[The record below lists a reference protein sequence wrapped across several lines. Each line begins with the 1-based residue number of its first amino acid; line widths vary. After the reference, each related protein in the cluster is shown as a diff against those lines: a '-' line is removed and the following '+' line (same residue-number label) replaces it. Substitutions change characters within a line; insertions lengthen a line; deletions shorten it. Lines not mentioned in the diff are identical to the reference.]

1 MTTIPVATRTP
12 YDVLIGANL
21 LPSVG
26 TYTAQVKQP
35 CRVLVI
41 SDDRVFP
48 LYGETVKTSF
58 ENVGFTVSTYVFPHG
73 EASKNLTTFGNILEC
88 AAGERL
94 TRTDLIAALGGGVV
108 GDVAGFAA
116 ACYLRGID
124 FVQIP
129 TSLLAA
135 VDSSVGGKTA
145 VDLDAGKNLA
155 GAFHEPI
162 RVLCDTN
169 VFATLDARERA
180 CGMGEVIKYGLMN
193 DRAFFETLETGV
205 PDAEELVR
213 RCVNNKRQIVEH
225 DEFEHGERKLLNLGH
240 TFGHAVEKHSGFAL
254 SHGAAVAIG
263 MHMICRVSE
272 EIGLAEEPLCARLDA
287 LLEKYG
293 LPTAYA
299 IAPEELAAFARG
311 DKKTAGDTITPVFP
325 VCIGACVLKKLPLAE
340 FEALAVAACRPTK

>member
-1 MTTIPVATRTP
+1 MTFSSAQIFC
-12 YDVLIGANL
+12 
-21 LPSVG
+21 PSVG

-58 ENVGFTVSTYVFPHG
+58 ENAGFTVSTYVFPHG

-205 PDAEELVR
+205 PRCR
-213 RCVNNKRQIVEH
+213 RAGAPLREQQTADRRTRRIRTRRAKAAQSRPYVWPCRGKAQWLCTQSRRGGGNRYAHDLPRQRR
-225 DEFEHGERKLLNLGH
+225 DWTCRR
-240 TFGHAVEKHSGFAL
+240 AAL
-254 SHGAAVAIG
+254 RSV
-263 MHMICRVSE
+263 
-272 EIGLAEEPLCARLDA
+272 LTA

-293 LPTAYA
+293 LADGVCH
-299 IAPEELAAFARG
+299 R
-311 DKKTAGDTITPVFP
+311 AGRISRLCP
-325 VCIGACVLKKLPLAE
+325 
-340 FEALAVAACRPTK
+340 RR